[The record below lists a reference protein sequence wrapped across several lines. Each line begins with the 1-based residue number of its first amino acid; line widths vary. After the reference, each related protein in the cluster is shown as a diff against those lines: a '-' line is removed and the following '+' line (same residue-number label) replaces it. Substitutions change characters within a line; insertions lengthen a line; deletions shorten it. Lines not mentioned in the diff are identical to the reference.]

1 MENTPEFWKFVKEC
15 EKKFPQIGF
24 PTIEIYWEQQQSN
37 LVNETNQD
45 EKTTPKKSKK

>member
-15 EKKFPQIGF
+15 EEKFPQISF
-24 PTIEIYWEQQQSN
+24 PTIEIYWEQKQSN
-37 LVNETNQD
+37 PTEAQQD

>member
-1 MENTPEFWKFVKEC
+1 MENTMEFLQFVKEC
-15 EKKFPQIGF
+15 REKSPQISF

-37 LVNETNQD
+37 PVNETNQD

>member
-15 EKKFPQIGF
+15 EEKYPQIGF
-24 PTIEIYWEQQQSN
+24 PTIEIYWELHKN
-37 LVNETNQD
+37 DPIKINQD